1 MEWIKDF
8 FLDSKLT
15 CPITLRD
22 YSKVYPAR
30 NVRLVRNFHS
40 PEVVDVFVDMAP
52 SFGLLCGRV

>member
-1 MEWIKDF
+1 
-8 FLDSKLT
+8 LT